1 MSFSALLAALSCW
14 LAAGLEPPGVG
25 AQQSTSSRASRV
37 VALGEVLSTCIE
49 AAALGCHEIRQ
60 VDAGSGKTSFQLK
73 EDCNPRS
80 AVTEADLRAQSVI
93 ISALKREWPD
103 VDIIGE
109 EDGASYAPGA
119 RVRRDLVQ
127 DETPV
132 VLDKLKIFVDP
143 LDGTHEFLQGR
154 LCRVQC
160 LVGIALSGR
169 AIGGAI
175 GLPFED
181 RVVHATLDKAV
192 GLDDKS
198 TNENPVFVA
207 GDGPYATVASG
218 RDFCERMGF
227 HLADGV
233 GGTGAKLLMV
243 AEGKAAIA
251 MTHVRTMAWDTC
263 ALEAAV
269 RAQGGLVTDYFGS
282 RLEYGGKDLR
292 NSLGVIASAPGYAE
306 EHDQLCRHLRGDVM
320 ALRLLPVLRAAN
332 GLSQAVDVARDLD
345 GNPLSLRHLSQ
356 ALGYHVDTYA
366 APEEEAVRGLMSSAC
381 RLRFDDGTSAFYK
394 RVVFAELDYQRAKSS
409 EKIVRDV
416 QSYAVEAAFLSSSLA
431 LKGLDVAMPTA
442 YAADLRP
449 SACAPLDS
457 KFAILMRDFDPRQGW
472 YQRNLI
478 TDLCEAR
485 AAIAALAVFH
495 AHFWGISRDETRLKI
510 WERGSYWEPRKQDTG
525 QLEAIAASWPRHHQA
540 FSLPDELRD
549 LGSRLQSVALDIA
562 SDAHD
567 RPPQTVIHGDP
578 KAANIFFR
586 APDEA
591 GLIDFQWTGFGR
603 AANDV
608 GHFLCAA
615 VDASLLEQHEC
626 HLLDHY
632 SATLRDRLQDN
643 EYDRTQLQTDYET
656 AVLDTCR
663 LVFAYQWNRIHAS
676 PSVLERFAHSPGRNS
691 YNKNLPNALW
701 LIRRCDEIL
710 SARKI

>member
-1 MSFSALLAALSCW
+1 MSSLAIMAALVCW
-14 LAAGLEPPGVG
+14 VAAGLEPPGVG
-25 AQQSTSSRASRV
+25 ARASISSRV

-49 AAALGCHEIRQ
+49 AAALGCSEIRQ
-60 VDAGSGKTSFQLK
+60 VDKSGRRTSFQLK
-73 EDCNPRS
+73 EDSNLRS
-80 AVTEADLRAQSVI
+80 AVTEADVRAQSVI
-93 ISALKREWPD
+93 ISALTREWPD

-109 EDGASYAPGA
+109 EDAASSAPA
-119 RVRRDLVQ
+119 ASVRRDLVH

-143 LDGTHEFLQGR
+143 LDGTHEFIQGR

-169 AIGGAI
+169 AIGGAV

-181 RVVHATLDKAV
+181 RVVHATLDKTV
-192 GLDDKS
+192 GLDDECN
-198 TNENPVFVA
+198 TDNRIFVA

-227 HLADGV
+227 RVADAV

-251 MTHVRTMAWDTC
+251 MTHIKTMAWDTC

-269 RAQGGLVTDYFGS
+269 RARGGLVTDYFGS
-282 RLEYGGKDLR
+282 SLDYGGEDLR

-306 EHDQLCRHLRGDVM
+306 EHDRLCRHLRGDVV
-320 ALRLLPVLRAAN
+320 ALKLIPALKAADELP
-332 GLSQAVDVARDLD
+332 QAVDIARDLD
-345 GNPLSLRHLSQ
+345 GRPFSLSNLSQ
-356 ALGYHVDTYA
+356 ALGYRVHSYA
-366 APEEEAVRGLMSSAC
+366 APEEESVRGLMSDAC

-394 RVVFAELDYQRAKSS
+394 RVVFAELNYQRAKST
-409 EKIVRDV
+409 EKIARDV
-416 QSYAVEAAFLSSSLA
+416 RSYAVEAAFLSSSLS
-431 LKGLDVAMPTA
+431 LQDLDVAVPVA

-449 SACAPLDS
+449 NDRSPLDS
-457 KFAILMRDFDPRQGW
+457 KFALLIRDFDPRQGW

-478 TDLCEAR
+478 SDLGEAR
-485 AAIAALAVFH
+485 AGIAALAVFH
-495 AHFWGISRDETRLKI
+495 AHFWGLSRDDTSLDI

-525 QLEAIAASWPRHHQA
+525 QVEAIAASWPRHHQA

-549 LGSRLQSVALDIA
+549 LGNRLQSVALDIA

-567 RPPQTVIHGDP
+567 RQSQTVIHGDP
-578 KAANIFFR
+578 KAANLFFR

-615 VDASLLEQHEC
+615 VDASILEQHEH

-632 SATLRDRLQDN
+632 FSTLSDRLQDN
-643 EYDRTQLQTDYET
+643 KYYDRAELQADYET

-663 LVFAYQWNRIHAS
+663 LVFAYQWNRIGAS
-676 PSVLERFAHSPGRNS
+676 PSVLERLADSPGRNS

-710 SARKI
+710 SARDI